1 MILCHLVP
9 RRLRPRHQSHDQE
22 TCDSC
27 QDDASCAT
35 PIRYQSERKQADL
48 ISVSVTMPCAREND
62 GRKLDHQTLEVMRLR
77 AVDGSSPGCT
87 RRMSRRR
94 WAWAGARCMAGWR
107 ATGRR
112 PGGAEGP
119 PGAGAAAEA
128 VRRADAPAL
137 DADRRDRSAAAG
149 VRVRAVDP
157 GHAAHADPPRVSGV
171 AVGGQRRS
179 AAAHPGL
186 VAAAAPVAGLAG
198 RPRRCAA
205 LARRGLPGDPRAGQ
219 GRGRHGVLRRRGRDP
234 LGPPRPS
241 WSNSSLPPPTGDCDC
256 SCCPP
261 TPRNSTPTSGSGRT
275 SSTTGSGAPA
285 STTPTSSRP
294 RSWVRYDACRNC
306 PRLSGH
312 SSLTRTCATS
322 QHDQSQL
329 TNDLLSKVVC
339 TR

>member
-1 MILCHLVP
+1 
-9 RRLRPRHQSHDQE
+9 
-22 TCDSC
+22 
-27 QDDASCAT
+27 
-35 PIRYQSERKQADL
+35 
-48 ISVSVTMPCAREND
+48 MPCARERRPRAGSPD
-62 GRKLDHQTLEVMRLR
+62 ARGDATAGGGRVESGVP
-77 AVDGSSPGCT
+77 PGGC
-87 RRMSRRR
+87 RGVAGHGPGHGV
-94 WAWAGARCMAGWR
+94 WLAGALPG
-107 ATGRR
+107 GR
-112 PGGAEGP
+112 PGGAERP

-137 DADRRDRSAAAG
+137 HADRRDRSAAAG

-261 TPRNSTPTSGSGRT
+261 TPRSSTPTSGS
-275 SSTTGSGAPA
+275 
-285 STTPTSSRP
+285 
-294 RSWVRYDACRNC
+294 
-306 PRLSGH
+306 
-312 SSLTRTCATS
+312 
-322 QHDQSQL
+322 
-329 TNDLLSKVVC
+329 
-339 TR
+339 